1 MLISFTTISCV
12 EFSFYL
18 FFFWWGQVCFQICWY
33 ISSSLIPNVCPF
45 LCALFKVELYWDMC
59 GRMTLSHFWVSVK
72 AIDDDCNQTGQ
83 MVAGLLGWPQGTFA
97 SKVGWTVETFNINRG
112 SLLLIKKKK
121 KQRFITQLSKGRLD
135 CYSTRYPNSCRFV
148 SVGFPL
154 LVGLCIAQHNCTY
167 FAVCLNVKSKD
178 NLRSIR
184 QLYYFLIILCQL
196 LISLCIQLIFK
207 QVIFLPLLLLFLL
220 FWHFFPCDLL
230 LLSSR

>member
-1 MLISFTTISCV
+1 MWKNDS
-12 EFSFYL
+12 FSFL
-18 FFFWWGQVCFQICWY
+18 GFCEGHRWWLQSNRANGCRAAWLATGDLCFKGW
-33 ISSSLIPNVCPF
+33 LN
-45 LCALFKVELYWDMC
+45 C
-59 GRMTLSHFWVSVK
+59 G
-72 AIDDDCNQTGQ
+72 
-83 MVAGLLGWPQGTFA
+83 
-97 SKVGWTVETFNINRG
+97 NIQYKQRF
-112 SLLLIKKKK
+112 ITTYQKKK

-154 LVGLCIAQHNCTY
+154 LVGLYIAQHNCTY